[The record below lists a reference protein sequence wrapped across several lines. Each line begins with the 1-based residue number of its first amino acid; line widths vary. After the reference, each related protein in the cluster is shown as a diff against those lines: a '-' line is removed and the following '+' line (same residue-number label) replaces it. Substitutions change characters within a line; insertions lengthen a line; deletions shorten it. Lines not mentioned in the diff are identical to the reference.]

1 MENIEIWKQIEDF
14 DYQISNKGTVKSV
27 SRIAKNRFSSFY
39 TKEKILKPLKLNKGY
54 LGVRLYKNSK
64 GVTKKIH
71 RLVAEAFIPNP
82 NNLPQVNHKDEN
94 PSNNF
99 VYVNTD
105 GTVDIEKSNLEWCTA
120 KYNNNYGT
128 RNEKVSKNHAKLNKK
143 ITLQYTLDKQLVAEY
158 ESAAEASRQTGFD
171 VVNIR
176 LVCEEKKKSYKNFIW
191 KYKKVA

>member
-27 SRIAKNRFSSFY
+27 SRIVKNRFNSFY

-82 NNLPQVNHKDEN
+82 NNLPQVNHINEDK
-94 PSNNF
+94 
-99 VYVNTD
+99 TD
-105 GTVDIEKSNLEWCTA
+105 NRVENLEWCTSE
-120 KYNNNYGT
+120 YNNNHGT
-128 RNEKVSKNHAKLNKK
+128 RNKKVSKNHAKLNKK

-171 VVNIR
+171 VDKIR
-176 LVCEEKKKSYKNFIW
+176 LVCEEKKKLYKNFIW